1 MEASRHAACVR
12 LGSGFAPRQKA
23 PMRLDRKTQL
33 SIAYAILTILLLLVM
48 QSYFEGQVDSV
59 KYSDFRQWVVEGRVA
74 EVYVGA
80 DDISGKYYADGVGE
94 GGLRTFSVSRI
105 EDPELVELLQEH
117 VPQFAGKRE
126 PTWLT
131 SLLGWILPAV
141 FFVGIW
147 MFMARRM
154 SGGSGG
160 LMSIGK
166 SKAKVYMEKGTGITF
181 DDVAGIDEAKEEL
194 EEIVEFL
201 RTPERFQALG
211 GKIPR
216 GVLLV
221 GAPGTGKTLL
231 AKAVAGEAGVPFFS
245 ISGSQFVEMFVGV
258 GAARVRDLFEQAK
271 KHAPAIIFI
280 DELDALGKARGVGSF
295 GGHDERE
302 QTLNQLLTELDGF
315 DTNNGI
321 ILMAATNRPEI
332 LDPALLRPGRFDRTV
347 SVDRPDVKGREAI
360 LKIHSKDVKLDSGVN
375 LRRMAVRTPGF
386 SGADLANIVNEAAL
400 LAARRNKS
408 AITMDELTEAVERAV
423 AGLERKS
430 RVLNEKER
438 RVVAYH
444 EAGHAIVGELVD
456 DTNPVQKI
464 SIIPRG
470 VGALGYTL
478 NSPVE
483 DRYLMTKPELLGRIC
498 GLLGGRAAED
508 LVFKENTTGAAND
521 LMRATQVAESM
532 VKEYGMSETLGLVA
546 HRDDRNQSQFLGMGG
561 SDRDY
566 SEDTARRIDEEVNDI
581 ISGCYRRAVEVLGNR
596 RDVLEEVV
604 EVLFDQEIMEG
615 EQLRR
620 MLGRAPA
627 DGDLESISGNGSA
640 AEPAAETADA
650 SSSEVADV
658 APADVADTPGKVA
671 PADGTPGTDIG
682 H

>member
-1 MEASRHAACVR
+1 
-12 LGSGFAPRQKA
+12 
-23 PMRLDRKTQL
+23 MRLDRKTQL

-74 EVYVGA
+74 EANVGT

-94 GGLRTFSVSRI
+94 GGLRTFSVNKM
-105 EDPELVELLQEH
+105 EDPGLVELLQTH
-117 VPQFAGKRE
+117 VPDYNGKRE

-181 DDVAGIDEAKEEL
+181 EDVAGIDEAKEEL

-221 GAPGTGKTLL
+221 GSPGTGKTLL

-245 ISGSQFVEMFVGV
+245 ISGSDFVEMFVGV

-280 DELDALGKARGVGSF
+280 DELDALGKARGAGSF

-315 DTNNGI
+315 EVNAGV
-321 ILMAATNRPEI
+321 ILMAATNRPEV

-347 SVDRPDVKGREAI
+347 TVDRPDVKGREAI
-360 LKIHSKDVKLDSGVN
+360 LRIHSKEVKLAGDVD
-375 LRRMAVRTPGF
+375 LHRMAVRTPGF
-386 SGADLANIVNEAAL
+386 AGADLANIINEAAL
-400 LAARRNKS
+400 LAARRNKD
-408 AITMDELTEAVERAV
+408 AITMEELSEAVERAV

-438 RVVAYH
+438 RVAYH
-444 EAGHAIVGELVD
+444 EAGHAIVGEIVD
-456 DTNPVQKI
+456 ETNPVQKI

-483 DRYLMTKPELLGRIC
+483 DRYLMTKTELLGRIC

-508 LVFKENTTGAAND
+508 LVFSEKSTGAAND
-521 LMRATQVAESM
+521 LMRATQLAESM

-546 HRDDRNQSQFLGMGG
+546 HREDRNQTQFLGMGG

-566 SEDTARRIDEEVNDI
+566 SEETARRIDEEVAGI
-581 ISGCYRRAVEVLGNR
+581 INGSYAQALELLTER
-596 RDVLEEVV
+596 RDTVEQVV
-604 EVLFDQEIMEG
+604 EILFEKEIMEG
-615 EQLRR
+615 EELRR
-620 MLGRAPA
+620 LLGKAPA
-627 DGDLESISGNGSA
+627 DGDLTHVSGNGSSDPDDDVSGAGSDA
-640 AEPAAETADA
+640 AT
-650 SSSEVADV
+650 
-658 APADVADTPGKVA
+658 
-671 PADGTPGTDIG
+671 
-682 H
+682 

>member
-1 MEASRHAACVR
+1 
-12 LGSGFAPRQKA
+12 
-23 PMRLDRKTQL
+23 MRLDRKTQL

-48 QSYFEGQVDSV
+48 QSYFEGQVDSA
-59 KYSDFRQWVVEGRVA
+59 KYSDFRQWVEDGQVA
-74 EVYVGA
+74 EAYVGS
-80 DDISGKYYADGVGE
+80 DNISGKYYAE
-94 GGLRTFSVSRI
+94 GSSEQGLRTFSVNKM
-105 EDPELVELLQEH
+105 EDPGLVELLQKH
-117 VPQFAGKRE
+117 VPDYDGKRE

-194 EEIVEFL
+194 EEVVEFL
-201 RTPERFQALG
+201 QTPERFQALG

-245 ISGSQFVEMFVGV
+245 ISGSNFVEMFVGV

-315 DTNNGI
+315 DTNAGV
-321 ILMAATNRPEI
+321 ILMGATNRPEI

-347 SVDRPDVKGREAI
+347 TVDRPDVKGRDAI
-360 LKIHSKDVKLDSGVN
+360 LRIHAKDVKLADEVD
-375 LRRMAVRTPGF
+375 LHRMAVRTPGF
-386 SGADLANIVNEAAL
+386 SGADLANIINEAAL
-400 LAARRNKS
+400 LAARRNKT

-438 RVVAYH
+438 RIVAYH
-444 EAGHAIVGELVD
+444 EAGHAIVGEMID

-478 NSPVE
+478 NSPIE

-508 LVFKENTTGAAND
+508 LVFNENSTGAAND
-521 LMRATQVAESM
+521 LMRATQLAESM

-566 SEDTARRIDEEVNDI
+566 SEETARRIDEEVGEIIAASYRCALQTLKEKRDI
-581 ISGCYRRAVEVLGNR
+581 
-596 RDVLEEVV
+596 LEEVV
-604 EVLFDQEIMEG
+604 VILFEKEIMEG
-615 EQLRR
+615 EHLRR
-620 MLGRAPA
+620 LLGKAPV
-627 DGDLESISGNGSA
+627 DGDLSSASGNGS
-640 AEPAAETADA
+640 TADHDNTVA
-650 SSSEVADV
+650 DNGAPNLEAGGTEVADGST
-658 APADVADTPGKVA
+658 ASEDDTA
-671 PADGTPGTDIG
+671 GTDSG
-682 H
+682 SSTS

>member
-1 MEASRHAACVR
+1 
-12 LGSGFAPRQKA
+12 
-23 PMRLDRKTQL
+23 MRLDRKTQL

-74 EVYVGA
+74 EANVGT

-94 GGLRTFSVSRI
+94 GGLRTFSVNKM
-105 EDPELVELLQEH
+105 EDPGLVELLQTH
-117 VPQFAGKRE
+117 VPDYNGKRE

-166 SKAKVYMEKGTGITF
+166 SKAKVYMVKGTGITF
-181 DDVAGIDEAKEEL
+181 EDVAGIDEAKEEL

-221 GAPGTGKTLL
+221 GSPGTGKTLL

-245 ISGSQFVEMFVGV
+245 ISGSDFVEMFVGV

-280 DELDALGKARGVGSF
+280 DELDALGKARGAGSF

-315 DTNNGI
+315 EVNAGV
-321 ILMAATNRPEI
+321 ILMAATNRPEV

-347 SVDRPDVKGREAI
+347 TVDRPDVKGREAI
-360 LKIHSKDVKLDSGVN
+360 LRIHSKEVKLAGDVD
-375 LRRMAVRTPGF
+375 LHRMAVRTPGF
-386 SGADLANIVNEAAL
+386 AGADLANIINEAAL
-400 LAARRNKS
+400 LAARRNKD
-408 AITMDELTEAVERAV
+408 AITMEELSEAVERAV

-438 RVVAYH
+438 RIVAYH
-444 EAGHAIVGELVD
+444 EAGHAIVGEIVD
-456 DTNPVQKI
+456 ETNPVQKI

-483 DRYLMTKPELLGRIC
+483 DRYLMTKTELLGRIC

-508 LVFKENTTGAAND
+508 LVFSEKSTGAAND
-521 LMRATQVAESM
+521 LMRATQLAESM

-546 HRDDRNQSQFLGMGG
+546 HREDRNQTQFLGMGG

-566 SEDTARRIDEEVNDI
+566 SEETARRIDEEVAGI
-581 ISGCYRRAVEVLGNR
+581 INGSYAQALELLTER
-596 RDVLEEVV
+596 RDTVEQVV
-604 EVLFDQEIMEG
+604 EILFEKEIMEG
-615 EQLRR
+615 EELRR
-620 MLGRAPA
+620 LLGKAPA
-627 DGDLESISGNGSA
+627 DGDLTHVSGNGSSDPDDDVSGAGSDA
-640 AEPAAETADA
+640 AT
-650 SSSEVADV
+650 
-658 APADVADTPGKVA
+658 
-671 PADGTPGTDIG
+671 
-682 H
+682 

>member
-1 MEASRHAACVR
+1 
-12 LGSGFAPRQKA
+12 
-23 PMRLDRKTQL
+23 MRLDRKTQL

-74 EVYVGA
+74 EANVGT

-94 GGLRTFSVSRI
+94 GGLRTFSVNKM
-105 EDPELVELLQEH
+105 EDPGLVELLQTH
-117 VPQFAGKRE
+117 VPDYNGKRE

-181 DDVAGIDEAKEEL
+181 GDVAGIDEAKEEL
-194 EEIVEFL
+194 EEVVEFL
-201 RTPERFQALG
+201 KTPERFQALG
-211 GKIPR
+211 GRIPR

-221 GAPGTGKTLL
+221 GSPGTGKTLL

-245 ISGSQFVEMFVGV
+245 ISGSDFVEMFVGV

-280 DELDALGKARGVGSF
+280 DELDALGKARGAGSF

-315 DTNNGI
+315 EVNAGV
-321 ILMAATNRPEI
+321 ILMAATNRPEV

-347 SVDRPDVKGREAI
+347 TVDRPDVKGREAI
-360 LKIHSKDVKLDSGVN
+360 LRIHSKEVKLAGDVD
-375 LRRMAVRTPGF
+375 LHRMAVRTPGF
-386 SGADLANIVNEAAL
+386 AGADLANIINEAAL
-400 LAARRNKS
+400 LAARRNKD
-408 AITMDELTEAVERAV
+408 AITMEELSEAVERAV

-438 RVVAYH
+438 RIVAYH
-444 EAGHAIVGELVD
+444 EAGHAIVGEIVD
-456 DTNPVQKI
+456 ETNPVQKI

-483 DRYLMTKPELLGRIC
+483 DRYLMTKTELLGRIC

-508 LVFKENTTGAAND
+508 LVFSEKSTGAAND
-521 LMRATQVAESM
+521 LMRATQLAESM

-546 HRDDRNQSQFLGMGG
+546 HREDRNQTQFLGMGG

-566 SEDTARRIDEEVNDI
+566 SEETARRIDEEVAGI
-581 ISGCYRRAVEVLGNR
+581 INGSYAQALELLTER
-596 RDVLEEVV
+596 RDTVEQVV
-604 EVLFDQEIMEG
+604 EILFEKEIMEG
-615 EQLRR
+615 EELRR
-620 MLGRAPA
+620 LLGKAPA
-627 DGDLESISGNGSA
+627 DGDLTHVSGNGSSDPDDDVSGAGSDA
-640 AEPAAETADA
+640 AT
-650 SSSEVADV
+650 
-658 APADVADTPGKVA
+658 
-671 PADGTPGTDIG
+671 
-682 H
+682 

>member
-1 MEASRHAACVR
+1 
-12 LGSGFAPRQKA
+12 
-23 PMRLDRKTQL
+23 MRLDRKTQL

-74 EVYVGA
+74 EANVGT

-94 GGLRTFSVSRI
+94 GGLRTFSVNKM
-105 EDPELVELLQEH
+105 EDPGLVELLQTH
-117 VPQFAGKRE
+117 VPDYNGKRE

-181 DDVAGIDEAKEEL
+181 EDVAGIDEAKEEL

-221 GAPGTGKTLL
+221 GSPGTGKTLL

-245 ISGSQFVEMFVGV
+245 ISGSDFVEMFVGV

-280 DELDALGKARGVGSF
+280 DELDALGKARGAGSF

-315 DTNNGI
+315 EVNAGV
-321 ILMAATNRPEI
+321 ILMAATNRPEV

-347 SVDRPDVKGREAI
+347 TVDRPDVKGREAI
-360 LKIHSKDVKLDSGVN
+360 LRIHSKEVKLAGDVD
-375 LRRMAVRTPGF
+375 LHRMAVRTPGF
-386 SGADLANIVNEAAL
+386 AGADLANIINEAAL
-400 LAARRNKS
+400 LAARRNKD
-408 AITMDELTEAVERAV
+408 AITMEELSEAVERAV

-438 RVVAYH
+438 RIVAYH
-444 EAGHAIVGELVD
+444 EAGHAIVGEIVD
-456 DTNPVQKI
+456 ETNPVQKI

-483 DRYLMTKPELLGRIC
+483 DRYLMTKTELLGRIC

-508 LVFKENTTGAAND
+508 LVFSEKSTGAAND
-521 LMRATQVAESM
+521 LMRATQLAESM

-546 HRDDRNQSQFLGMGG
+546 HREDRNQTQFLGMGG

-566 SEDTARRIDEEVNDI
+566 SEETARRIDEEVAGI
-581 ISGCYRRAVEVLGNR
+581 INGSYAQALELLTER
-596 RDVLEEVV
+596 RDTVEQVV
-604 EVLFDQEIMEG
+604 EILFEKEIMEG
-615 EQLRR
+615 EELRR
-620 MLGRAPA
+620 LLGKAPA
-627 DGDLESISGNGSA
+627 DGDLTHVSGNGSSDPDDDVSGAGSDA
-640 AEPAAETADA
+640 AT
-650 SSSEVADV
+650 
-658 APADVADTPGKVA
+658 
-671 PADGTPGTDIG
+671 
-682 H
+682 

>member
-1 MEASRHAACVR
+1 
-12 LGSGFAPRQKA
+12 
-23 PMRLDRKTQL
+23 MRLDRKTQL

-74 EVYVGA
+74 EANVGT

-94 GGLRTFSVSRI
+94 GGLRTFSVNKM
-105 EDPELVELLQEH
+105 EDPGLVELLQTH
-117 VPQFAGKRE
+117 VPDYNGKRE

-181 DDVAGIDEAKEEL
+181 EDVAGIDEAKEEL

-221 GAPGTGKTLL
+221 GSPGTGKTLL

-245 ISGSQFVEMFVGV
+245 ISGSDFVEMFVGV

-280 DELDALGKARGVGSF
+280 DELDALGKARGAGSL

-315 DTNNGI
+315 EVNAGV
-321 ILMAATNRPEI
+321 ILMAATNRPEV

-347 SVDRPDVKGREAI
+347 TVDRPDVKGREAI
-360 LKIHSKDVKLDSGVN
+360 LRIHSKEVKLAGDVD
-375 LRRMAVRTPGF
+375 LHRMAVRTPGF
-386 SGADLANIVNEAAL
+386 AGADLANIINEAAL
-400 LAARRNKS
+400 LAARRNKD
-408 AITMDELTEAVERAV
+408 AITMEELSEAVERAV

-438 RVVAYH
+438 RIVAYH
-444 EAGHAIVGELVD
+444 EAGHAIVGEIVD
-456 DTNPVQKI
+456 ETNPVQKI

-483 DRYLMTKPELLGRIC
+483 DRYLMTKTELLGRIC

-508 LVFKENTTGAAND
+508 LVFSEKSTGAAND
-521 LMRATQVAESM
+521 LMRATQLAESM

-546 HRDDRNQSQFLGMGG
+546 HREDRNQTQFLGMGG

-566 SEDTARRIDEEVNDI
+566 SEETARRIDEEVAGI
-581 ISGCYRRAVEVLGNR
+581 INGSYAQALELLTER
-596 RDVLEEVV
+596 RDTVEQVV
-604 EVLFDQEIMEG
+604 EILFEKEIMEG
-615 EQLRR
+615 EELRR
-620 MLGRAPA
+620 LLGKAPA
-627 DGDLESISGNGSA
+627 DGDLTHVSGNGSSDPDDDVSGAGSDA
-640 AEPAAETADA
+640 AT
-650 SSSEVADV
+650 
-658 APADVADTPGKVA
+658 
-671 PADGTPGTDIG
+671 
-682 H
+682 

>member
-1 MEASRHAACVR
+1 
-12 LGSGFAPRQKA
+12 
-23 PMRLDRKTQL
+23 MRLDRKTQL

-48 QSYFEGQVDSV
+48 QSYFEGQVDSA
-59 KYSDFRQWVVEGRVA
+59 KYSDFRQWVEDGQVA
-74 EVYVGA
+74 EAYVGS
-80 DDISGKYYADGVGE
+80 DNISGKYYAE
-94 GGLRTFSVSRI
+94 GSSEQGLRTFSVNKM
-105 EDPELVELLQEH
+105 EDPGLVELLQKH
-117 VPQFAGKRE
+117 VPDYDGKRE

-194 EEIVEFL
+194 EEVVEFL
-201 RTPERFQALG
+201 QTPERFQALG

-245 ISGSQFVEMFVGV
+245 ISGSNFVEMFVGV

-315 DTNNGI
+315 DTNAGV
-321 ILMAATNRPEI
+321 ILMGATNRPEI

-347 SVDRPDVKGREAI
+347 TVDRPDVKGRDAI
-360 LKIHSKDVKLDSGVN
+360 LRIHAKDVKLADEVD
-375 LRRMAVRTPGF
+375 LHRMAVRTPGF
-386 SGADLANIVNEAAL
+386 SGADLANIINEAAL
-400 LAARRNKS
+400 LAARRNKT

-438 RVVAYH
+438 RIVAYH
-444 EAGHAIVGELVD
+444 EAGHAIVGEMID

-478 NSPVE
+478 NSPIE

-508 LVFKENTTGAAND
+508 LVFNENSTGAAND
-521 LMRATQVAESM
+521 LMRATQLAESM

-566 SEDTARRIDEEVNDI
+566 SEETARRIDEEVGEI
-581 ISGCYRRAVEVLGNR
+581 IAASYRRALQTLKEK
-596 RDVLEEVV
+596 RDTLEEVV
-604 EVLFDQEIMEG
+604 VILFEKEIMEG
-615 EQLRR
+615 EHLRR
-620 MLGRAPA
+620 LLGKAPV
-627 DGDLESISGNGSA
+627 DGDLSSASGNGS
-640 AEPAAETADA
+640 TADHDNTVA
-650 SSSEVADV
+650 DNGAPNLEAGGTEVADGST
-658 APADVADTPGKVA
+658 ASEDDTA
-671 PADGTPGTDIG
+671 GTDSG
-682 H
+682 SSTS

>member
-1 MEASRHAACVR
+1 M
-12 LGSGFAPRQKA
+12 
-23 PMRLDRKTQL
+23 DRKTQL

-48 QSYFEGQVDSV
+48 QSYFEGQVDSA
-59 KYSDFRQWVVEGRVA
+59 KYSDFRQWVEDGQVA
-74 EVYVGA
+74 EAYVGS
-80 DDISGKYYADGVGE
+80 DNISGKYYAE
-94 GGLRTFSVSRI
+94 GSSEQGLRTFSVNKM
-105 EDPELVELLQEH
+105 EDPGLVELLQKH
-117 VPQFAGKRE
+117 VPDYDGKRE

-194 EEIVEFL
+194 EEVVEFL
-201 RTPERFQALG
+201 QTPERFQALG

-245 ISGSQFVEMFVGV
+245 ISGSNFVEMFVGV

-315 DTNNGI
+315 DTNAGV
-321 ILMAATNRPEI
+321 ILMGATNRPEI

-347 SVDRPDVKGREAI
+347 TVDRPDVKGRDAI
-360 LKIHSKDVKLDSGVN
+360 LRIHAKDVKLADEVD
-375 LRRMAVRTPGF
+375 LHRMAVRTPGF
-386 SGADLANIVNEAAL
+386 SGADLANIINEAAL
-400 LAARRNKS
+400 LAARRNKT

-438 RVVAYH
+438 RIVAYH
-444 EAGHAIVGELVD
+444 EAGHAIVGEMID

-478 NSPVE
+478 NSPIE

-508 LVFKENTTGAAND
+508 LVFNENSTGAAND
-521 LMRATQVAESM
+521 LMRATQLAESM

-566 SEDTARRIDEEVNDI
+566 SEETARRIDEEVGEI
-581 ISGCYRRAVEVLGNR
+581 IAASYRRALQTLKEK
-596 RDVLEEVV
+596 RDTLEEVV
-604 EVLFDQEIMEG
+604 VILFEKEIMEG
-615 EQLRR
+615 EHLRR
-620 MLGRAPA
+620 LLGKAPV
-627 DGDLESISGNGSA
+627 DGDLSSASGNGS
-640 AEPAAETADA
+640 TADHDNTVA
-650 SSSEVADV
+650 DNGAPNLEAGGTEVADGST
-658 APADVADTPGKVA
+658 ASEDDTA
-671 PADGTPGTDIG
+671 GTDSG
-682 H
+682 SSTS

>member
-1 MEASRHAACVR
+1 
-12 LGSGFAPRQKA
+12 
-23 PMRLDRKTQL
+23 MRLDRKTQL
-33 SIAYAILTILLLLVM
+33 SIAYAIMTILLLLVM
-48 QSYFEGQVDSV
+48 QSYFDGQVDTV
-59 KYSDFRQWVVEGRVA
+59 KYSDFRQWLVEGRVA
-74 EVYVGA
+74 TVYVGT
-80 DDISGKYYADGVGE
+80 DDISGKYYAESVGE
-94 GGLRTFSVSRI
+94 GGLRTFTVNKM
-105 EDPELVELLQEH
+105 EDPGLVELLQKHSPEYD
-117 VPQFAGKRE
+117 GKRE

-154 SGGSGG
+154 GGGAGG

-181 DDVAGIDEAKEEL
+181 EDVAGIDEAKEEL

-231 AKAVAGEAGVPFFS
+231 AKAVAGEASVPFFS
-245 ISGSQFVEMFVGV
+245 ISGSDFVEMFVGV

-280 DELDALGKARGVGSF
+280 DELDALGKARGAGSF

-315 DTNNGI
+315 APNAGI

-347 SVDRPDVKGREAI
+347 TVDRPDVKGREAI
-360 LKIHSKDVKLDSGVN
+360 LLIHAKDVKLGVDVDMH
-375 LRRMAVRTPGF
+375 RIAVRTPGF
-386 SGADLANIVNEAAL
+386 AGADLANVINEAAL

-408 AITMDELTEAVERAV
+408 FITMDELAEAIERAV

-438 RVVAYH
+438 RIVAYH
-444 EAGHAIVGELVD
+444 EAGHAIAGELVD

-478 NSPVE
+478 NTPLE
-483 DRYLMTKPELLGRIC
+483 DRYLMTKAELLGRIC

-508 LVFKENTTGAAND
+508 LVFKENSTGAAND
-521 LMRATQVAESM
+521 LMRATQLAESM

-546 HRDDRNQSQFLGMGG
+546 HREDRNQNQFLGVGA
-561 SDRDY
+561 SDRAY
-566 SEDTARRIDEEVNDI
+566 SEETARRIDEEVADI
-581 ISGCYRRAVEVLGNR
+581 IDESYRRALQILTTE
-596 RDVLEEVV
+596 RDALEQVV
-604 EVLFDQEIMEG
+604 AILFEKEIMEG
-615 EQLRR
+615 DELRR
-620 MLGRAPA
+620 ILGKAPA
-627 DGDLESISGNGSA
+627 DGDPGHPSANGGSVDL
-640 AEPAAETADA
+640 PGDPVDDVSDDA
-650 SSSEVADV
+650 SGDTDK
-658 APADVADTPGKVA
+658 PA
-671 PADGTPGTDIG
+671 
-682 H
+682 